1 MPAVTA
7 LVNEI
12 DTILNRTR
20 QHLQAAQNRQ
30 KQYAD
35 QHRSSVAY
43 QAGDMVLL
51 SNKNINIRHPGSRK
65 LLPLWLGPFRI
76 IEQVNPVAYRL
87 ELPDSMHSIHP
98 VFHTSV
104 LRKYR
109 AGPGLIRPPPPVELD
124 GELEYEVERILD
136 KRMAKFRSKHKRVP
150 QYLIKWKGYGH
161 EHNTWEPLSNLTHC
175 NEILQAF
182 ELQQQQQTEG
192 TDSMIGRRRRG
203 GKKRTRLQP

>member
-1 MPAVTA
+1 M
-7 LVNEI
+7 
-12 DTILNRTR
+12 R
-20 QHLQAAQNRQ
+20 
-30 KQYAD
+30 
-35 QHRSSVAY
+35 
-43 QAGDMVLL
+43 
-51 SNKNINIRHPGSRK
+51 
-65 LLPLWLGPFRI
+65 
-76 IEQVNPVAYRL
+76 
-87 ELPDSMHSIHP
+87 SIHP

-104 LRKYR
+104 LRRYR
-109 AGPGLIRPPPPVELD
+109 TGPGLIRPPPPVELD